1 MPENPETVLE
11 IDLDALAH
19 NYAVL
24 RSRIHP
30 ETRLLGVVKA
40 FAYGSEAKEIA
51 RKLEALGADYLAV
64 AYTSEGVFLRTAGIR
79 LPILVLHPQPDGMEK
94 IIETCLEPSLYSPR
108 ILQEFVKKA
117 RAMKQK
123 AYPVHIKFNTGLNR
137 LGFREDDL
145 DWIDT
150 QLTGSDSLEVRSLF
164 SHLAASDDLKER
176 EFTLGQLQAFK
187 AIVENW
193 ECNFKSRPF
202 YHLLNTSGVLNYPEA
217 QWDMVRTG
225 IGLYGYS
232 NDPETDLL
240 LKPVSRLR
248 TRISQIHKVEPGE
261 WVGYNKGYTAEG
273 IKVTATLPIGHAD
286 GIGRQ
291 YGQGKGLVYIQGKP
305 APIIGNVCMDMTMV
319 DISNISCREGDEAVF
334 FGDSISAESLASRAS
349 TISYE
354 LLTGISQRVPRV
366 IRGMTPCKGN

>member
-108 ILQEFVKKA
+108 ILQEFVKTA

-334 FGDSISAESLASRAS
+334 FGDGISAESLASRAS